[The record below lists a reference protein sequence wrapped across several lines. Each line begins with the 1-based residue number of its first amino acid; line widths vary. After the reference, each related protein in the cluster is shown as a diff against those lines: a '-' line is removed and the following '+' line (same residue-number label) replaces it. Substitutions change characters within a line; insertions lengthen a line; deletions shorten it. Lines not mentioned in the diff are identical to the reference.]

1 MGIMTELRSGYAAV
15 NGLNLYY
22 EIHGAGRPLI
32 VLHGGLG
39 STAMFL
45 EILPAL
51 TGNRQVVAVDLQAHG
66 RTADIDRPLSYQLMA
81 DDMAALIA
89 HLGLDK
95 ADFMGYS
102 LGGAVALRAAIQ
114 HPQTVGKLVLISV
127 PLRRNGWYPEVL
139 AAMAQIGPASAEM
152 MKPSPI
158 YAEYARVAPRPDDFP
173 QLLAKMGT
181 LLRQDYDWSS
191 DLSALK
197 APPLLVFGDNDAVRP
212 AHIVEFFQ
220 LLGGG
225 QKDAGWDRSGMSAAR
240 LAILPGVTHYD
251 ILSSSV
257 LPAAVVPFLDA
268 K

>member
-15 NGLNLYY
+15 NGLDLYY

-39 STAMFL
+39 STAMFC

-51 TGNRQVVAVDLQAHG
+51 TGNRQIVAVDLQAHG

-81 DDMAALIA
+81 DDIAALMA

-95 ADFMGYS
+95 ADLMGYS
-102 LGGAVALRAAIQ
+102 LGAGVALRAAIQ
-114 HPQTVGKLVLISV
+114 HPLTVGKLVLISI

-139 AAMAQIGPASAEM
+139 AAMAQVGAASAEM

-173 QLLAKMGT
+173 QLLTKIGA

-191 DLSALK
+191 ELPALK
-197 APPLLVFGDNDAVRP
+197 APTMIVFGDNDSVRP

-225 QKDAGWDRSGMSAAR
+225 RKDAGWDRSGMSAAR
-240 LAILPGVTHYD
+240 LAILPGATHYD
-251 ILSSSV
+251 ILSSPV

-268 K
+268 